1 MATPIDVTKK
11 TGWQLIEAE
20 LPEDYEAL
28 AKEKKVLEVQYGE
41 AKITTARDL
50 LRMILVHAGADKPL
64 RQTVAVVAEDGGPA
78 VSHVTLHKKMRL
90 AAPYLRALVA
100 RLCSGGDA
108 GPELWA
114 GYELVVVDG
123 SSFCGPG
130 ADGTDARIHLQLR
143 LADLEILDAR
153 VEGRT
158 VGESFK
164 RFSWHTGQLAVADR
178 GYANPPGVAHVV
190 DQGADVL
197 VRVNRSSLPLVDRNG
212 ERIELMA
219 WLRGLRG
226 HQAAERWAAVYD
238 RETDQVIEG
247 RLVACRLP
255 AAKAEQARAWVRRE
269 LGTQASQLDW
279 EAAQYV
285 VLFTTVTAARISARM
300 CLSLYRL
307 RWQVELAFKRWK
319 SLCHFDRLPNYRDDT
334 ILSWLYAK
342 LLLALLMHRMTSGTS
357 TLFPPEPQEGEALV
371 LDAMESRQHRLA
383 PTGRSAATA

>member
-11 TGWQLIEAE
+11 TGWQVIEAE

-41 AKITTARDL
+41 AKITTAGDL

-108 GPELWA
+108 GRELWA

-143 LADLEILDAR
+143 LADLEILDAK

-164 RFSWHTGQLAVADR
+164 RFSWQKGQLVVADR

-197 VRVNRSSLPLVDRNG
+197 VRVNRSSLPLLDRNG

-226 HQAAERWAAVYD
+226 HQPAERWAAVYD

-255 AAKAEQARAWVRRE
+255 AAKAEKARAWVRRE
-269 LGTQASQLDW
+269 LGTKASQLDL

-285 VLFTTVTAARISARM
+285 VLFTTVTADRMSARM

-342 LLLALLMHRMTSGTS
+342 LLLALLMQRMTSGTS
-357 TLFPPEPQEGEALV
+357 TLFPPESPEGEALV
-371 LDAMESRQHRLA
+371 LDAVEGRQHRLA
-383 PTGRSAATA
+383 PTGRSAAAA